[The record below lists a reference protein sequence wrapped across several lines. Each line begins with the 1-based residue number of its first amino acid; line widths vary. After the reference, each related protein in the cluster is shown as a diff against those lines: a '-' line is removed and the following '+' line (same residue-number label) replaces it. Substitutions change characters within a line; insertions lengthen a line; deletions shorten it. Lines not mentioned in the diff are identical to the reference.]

1 MPGITIPSLWLHCSA
16 GFLVIALGIAYIL
29 RSAPLADTFKLILAA
44 HRRTLIMALVS
55 QGILLCFIGT
65 VIIITRLVSPDTAL
79 SRALS
84 FVCAGLL
91 LIVSVWTG
99 STGARSEY
107 FLLGISHFVTILA
120 AGFVLLGCA
129 QG

>member
-1 MPGITIPSLWLHCSA
+1 MPGITIPSLWLHYGA
-16 GFLVIALGIAYIL
+16 GFLVIVLGIAYIL
-29 RSAPLADTFKLILAA
+29 RAAPLADTFKLILAA
-44 HRRTLIMALVS
+44 HRRTLVMALVS
-55 QGILLCFIGT
+55 QGILLCLIGV
-65 VIIITRLVSPDTAL
+65 VIIIARLVSPDSTL
-79 SRALS
+79 SRTLS

-107 FLLGISHFVTILA
+107 FLLRISHFVTIAA
-120 AGFVLLGCA
+120 AGFVLLGNA